1 MGLKSWFTTG
11 EWNGE
16 RSTSPNDDWLAG
28 KWDDFVTGRGK
39 SGKTISKQN
48 ALTISGVY
56 AAVKVY
62 SDAISSLPVHIMRE
76 TGSTKEKYKKHPV
89 YPLLSREPNKLMT
102 VNTFWQ
108 IVVPELLLWGNSFSI
123 IEFHKGSFRPKSL
136 LPVHPS
142 KVEVD
147 IIEGV
152 LVYTIKMENS
162 DDIILDQSNVLH
174 FRGQGDTVIGK
185 SVIDCAK
192 ENLELGAAAEEFGN
206 RFFGNGASMSGVLQT
221 DEKLS
226 DKAFNNLKN
235 SFNDSNGG
243 LANASKPL
251 ILEEG
256 LKYQP
261 ISIPPDNAQFL
272 ETRRFNIEDV
282 ARWFNLP
289 PDKLKDLSRATFS
302 NLEQQDLNFV
312 RHSLMPYVIS
322 IEQELTRKLLRET
335 EKRSVWFE
343 MNLDGLLRGDIK
355 TRTESYRTLFNIGA
369 MSANEIRARE
379 NMNPFEGG
387 DARYVP
393 MNLGKVDE
401 EGNNQPQTEAIEPDE
416 NQLT

>member
-102 VNTFWQ
+102 VNTFRQ